1 MEPDDSLE
9 NSNLQRERK
18 KENDEN
24 DKNKDFCC
32 FDFADVTLLFYLF
45 YNPIRNVF
53 KSLKNSCGA
62 CCGELFDDD
71 DWFLIFDFCIWL

>member
-9 NSNLQRERK
+9 YSNSQRERK
-18 KENDEN
+18 KENDE
-24 DKNKDFCC
+24 NKDFCC

-53 KSLKNSCGA
+53 NSLKKSCGA
-62 CCGELFDDD
+62 CCGELCDDD
-71 DWFLIFDFCIWL
+71 DDF